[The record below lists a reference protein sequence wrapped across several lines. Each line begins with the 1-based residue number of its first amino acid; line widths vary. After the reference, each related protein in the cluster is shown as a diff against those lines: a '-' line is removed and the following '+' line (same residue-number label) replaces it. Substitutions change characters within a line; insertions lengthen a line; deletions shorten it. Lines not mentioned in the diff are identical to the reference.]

1 MNSLFQNLGNSVLAR
16 WRGEN
21 FSLQA
26 FPGIAVEEL
35 QKSAPADHVDLQKF
49 LHEFLLD
56 DSQPSQT
63 ESGFGEP
70 EIIVYENSRFYI
82 QLLFWMDGTTAIH
95 QHEFSGA
102 FHVMSG
108 SSIHAQFAFENDSA
122 ITPYFRVGDLRMKEI
137 VLLEKGCTVPIVS
150 GRACI
155 HSLFH
160 LDMPSIT
167 VVVRTQHDPGTGPQF
182 NYLPPHVAYDPVFS
196 DSLML
201 RRRQVLDVLENLQ
214 DPVYVERVLEM
225 IEVLDFERGFH
236 TLQNCMGYLKEL
248 GGWEDVCEAFHKK
261 HGSLAGGIESTLEE
275 CLRRDH
281 IKRMRA
287 TVADPEH
294 RFFLA
299 LLLNVPTRANL
310 LALISQ
316 RFSEVS
322 PFDTIIRWAGELME
336 ETECGF
342 AILDAA
348 FPQELEIGFDD
359 QPNFF
364 LAALRKF
371 LDADFKLPK
380 AFPQNALQP
389 IGSALS
395 ESSLRLLVH

>member
-16 WRGEN
+16 WREEN

-35 QKSAPADHVDLQKF
+35 QKSDPADHVDLQKF

-56 DSQPSQT
+56 DTQPSQT

-70 EIIVYENSRFYI
+70 EIIVYENPRFYI
-82 QLLFWMDGTTAIH
+82 QLLFWMEGTTAIH

-102 FHVMSG
+102 FHVMAG
-108 SSIHAQFAFENDSA
+108 SSIHAQFAFENDFA
-122 ITPYFRVGDLRMKEI
+122 ITPYFRVGDLKMREI
-137 VLLEKGCTVPIVS
+137 ALLEKGCTVPIVS
-150 GRACI
+150 GRTCI

-196 DSLML
+196 DPLML
-201 RRRQVLDVLENLQ
+201 RRRQVLDVLESLQ

-225 IEVLDFERGFH
+225 IEELDFERGFH

-248 GGWEDVCEAFHKK
+248 GEWENVHQAFHQK
-261 HGSLAGGIESTLEE
+261 HGPLADGIESTLEE

-287 TVADPEH
+287 SVVDPEH

-299 LLLNVPTRANL
+299 LLLNVPNRADL
-310 LALISQ
+310 LTLVSR
-316 RFSEVS
+316 RFPEVS
-322 PFDTIIRWAGELME
+322 SADTIMRWAGELME
-336 ETECGF
+336 ETEFGF
-342 AILDAA
+342 AILDAV
-348 FPQELEIGFDD
+348 FPQELEIGFDE
-359 QPNFF
+359 QPGIF
-364 LAALRKF
+364 LVALRKI

-380 AFPQNALQP
+380 DFPKAALEP
-389 IGSALS
+389 LGMALS
-395 ESSLRLLVH
+395 DSSLGLLAT